1 MNRSGVKWGT
11 SKAERG
17 SIRSYAKDV
26 KEKVNTKTAKP
37 KRPQSGRRELIA
49 ENSQLTPEIVKD
61 WNIAQVSL
69 WLSKTLGLTEYCK
82 RFEKNQIDGSLL
94 LELSDQDMDYMK
106 IDILG
111 HRKTI
116 LKAIETIK
124 KPPAPIDVDS
134 TPPLSNLMVFII
146 FFILF

>member
-1 MNRSGVKWGT
+1 M
-11 SKAERG
+11 
-17 SIRSYAKDV
+17 
-26 KEKVNTKTAKP
+26 KEKTAAKQTKL

-82 RFEKNQIDGSLL
+82 KFEKNQIDGSLL

-124 KPPAPIDVDS
+124 KPPPPIDADS
-134 TPPLSNLMVFII
+134 TPPLANLIVYKFINI
-146 FFILF
+146 YIWNREKKLQ